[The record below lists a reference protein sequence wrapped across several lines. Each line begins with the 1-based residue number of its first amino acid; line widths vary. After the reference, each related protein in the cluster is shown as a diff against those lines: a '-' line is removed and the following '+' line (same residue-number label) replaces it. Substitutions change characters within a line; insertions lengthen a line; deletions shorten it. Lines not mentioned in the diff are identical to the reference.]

1 MFGLPAWVFL
11 LKLNLLLTVSMQAG
25 GLEPLN
31 LKWIVV
37 LSAVL
42 RPARVDIFW
51 RQFGRG
57 SPPLDGNGVSFD
69 GGVALGAFALDG
81 GGNKGG
87 VDDLSA
93 VHLHAQINGVS
104 MGSDAIDA
112 RRPRPNAVVLLH
124 S

>member
-1 MFGLPAWVFL
+1 
-11 LKLNLLLTVSMQAG
+11 MQTG

-37 LSAVL
+37 LPAFL
-42 RPARVDIFW
+42 CPARVDIFL

-57 SPPLDGNGVSFD
+57 SPPLDGHGVSFD
-69 GGVALGAFALDG
+69 GGVALGAVALDG
-81 GGNKGG
+81 DGNKGG

-93 VHLHAQINGVS
+93 VHLHAKINGVS
-104 MGSDAIDA
+104 MGSGAIDA
-112 RRPRPNAVVLLH
+112 RRPRNAVVLLH